1 MLSPKHLGK
10 INRNTATA
18 AVKGL
23 VLVSAGLL
31 FSLVAGI
38 APLHAQSV
46 SGLAVQ
52 DRSHDNDDVDNQLY
66 ADYEIDNLGTGT
78 TPTAVPLSTLTM
90 RYWFTNNNTSDPP
103 VFNCDYALVTC
114 ANITSQFVTLTNT
127 LPLANMYLQIGFLP
141 AAGSIQ
147 PGQNSGEIQTRIHDE
162 NYSNFLTD
170 DTYSF
175 ISDISF
181 VYKNTTTVTLY
192 LNGVLVWG
200 VEPQ

>member
-127 LPLANMYLQIGFLP
+127 LPLANMYLQIGFCPPLALSSQVRI
-141 AAGSIQ
+141 AAKYK
-147 PGQNSGEIQTRIHDE
+147 PEFTTRITQTF
-162 NYSNFLTD
+162 SP
-170 DTYSF
+170 
-175 ISDISF
+175 
-181 VYKNTTTVTLY
+181 TTPIRSSPTSALY
-192 LNGVLVWG
+192 IKT
-200 VEPQ
+200 PRP